1 MGRWGG
7 MRLGSNP
14 GLLSVQRARQKTKGG
29 RFWSVLAHS
38 LWNGLSLLLR
48 VSKTGFLLV
57 LGTSYV
63 MVLCLVV
70 LCYFSLL
77 CIHFVTFTM
86 KRCYINKASLIYL
99 LSERIM
105 G

>member
-7 MRLGSNP
+7 MRSMLGSNP

-70 LCYFSLL
+70 LCLL

-86 KRCYINKASLIYL
+86 KKVLQK
-99 LSERIM
+99 
-105 G
+105 